1 MTEAEEKRIARNKRK
16 YLARLR
22 KFKEI
27 PGYKEHYMNKQKIR
41 LRERMKVPGNRTRKQ
56 EQQFKYKQRV
66 KSGLVKPQAYRYIIT
81 PAVNTVILSGP
92 TTVTFD

>member
-1 MTEAEEKRIARNKRK
+1 MPEAEEKRLARNKRK

-27 PGYKEHYMNKQKIR
+27 PGYKEDYMNKQKAR
-41 LRERMKVPGNRTRKQ
+41 LRERMNLPGNRTRKQ
-56 EQQFKYKQRV
+56 EQQFQYKQRV
-66 KSGLVKPQAYRYIIT
+66 KSGLVKPQAYRYMVI
-81 PAVNTVILSGP
+81 PPLNTVILSGP

>member
-1 MTEAEEKRIARNKRK
+1 MPEAEENRIARNKRK
-16 YLARLR
+16 YLTRLR

-27 PGYKEHYMNKQKIR
+27 PGYKEEHMAKQKIR

-56 EQQFKYKQRV
+56 EQQFQYKQRV
-66 KSGLVKPQAYRYIIT
+66 KAGLVKPQAYRYMNI
-81 PAVNTVILSGP
+81 PPLNTVILSGP